1 MEKTKISFGGISP
14 FEMSAKYIEI
24 DSESP
29 LNVFDDHIHEECEI
43 YVNLSGDVSFAVE
56 NSIYPVTPGG
66 IVITRPLEYHHCIYH
81 TNKLHKHFWF
91 LFSPNGNE
99 RLLDIFYNRKPGE
112 NNLLIPPAE
121 KNDELFK
128 ICHSLTDGDIGEL
141 ERYTL
146 FFKLIELMNNATAVT
161 TQNDLDKGYIIK
173 AINRINMNLSQPIT
187 VTELARECNVSVNTL
202 ERHFK
207 RELNL
212 SPSEYINKKRLANA
226 ARLLTDGHSVTEAAE
241 LSGFSDCSKFI
252 YSFKKDYKMT
262 PLKYKKLS
270 KHTKMY

>member
-1 MEKTKISFGGISP
+1 MEKTNISFGGIAP

-66 IVITRPLEYHHCIYH
+66 IIITRPLEYHHCIYH

-99 RLLDIFYNRKPGE
+99 RLFDIFYNRKPGE

-128 ICHSLTDGDIGEL
+128 ICHSLTDENVGEV
-141 ERYTL
+141 ERYAL
-146 FFKLIELMNNATAVT
+146 FFRLIELMNNATAVT
-161 TQNDLDKGYIIK
+161 TQSNHDTDYIIK
-173 AINRINMNLSQPIT
+173 AINRINRNLSQPIT
-187 VTELARECNVSVNTL
+187 VSGLARECNVSVNTL

-212 SPSEYINKKRLANA
+212 SPLEYINKKRLANA